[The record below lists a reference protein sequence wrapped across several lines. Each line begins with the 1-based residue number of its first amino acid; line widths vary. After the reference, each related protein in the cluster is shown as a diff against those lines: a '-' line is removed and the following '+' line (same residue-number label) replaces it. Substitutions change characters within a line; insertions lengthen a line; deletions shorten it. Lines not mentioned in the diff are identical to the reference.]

1 MPDYYIPAISAARY
15 GKGRIVVAGSK
26 EYFNLSESAGDAAS
40 KLARNILWWLTD
52 DASTNQGQ
60 GNDRTNRY
68 EDALEQPGKKI
79 RLITTSDELM
89 VNPHLPIELVKI
101 DSWDSVNLNPQKYAA
116 AYVDHTMKEKDL
128 EALDQ
133 YLRSGGG
140 IVVADNLSG
149 IEE

>member
-1 MPDYYIPAISAARY
+1 M
-15 GKGRIVVAGSK
+15 
-26 EYFNLSESAGDAAS
+26 
-40 KLARNILWWLTD
+40 
-52 DASTNQGQ
+52 
-60 GNDRTNRY
+60 
-68 EDALEQPGKKI
+68 
-79 RLITTSDELM
+79 ITTSAGLA
-89 VNPHLPIELVKI
+89 VNPDLPIELVKI

-149 IEE
+149 IEGITRDTTEEIVLQVGNLREPD

>member
-1 MPDYYIPAISAARY
+1 MPDDYIPSISATRY

-26 EYFNLSESAGDAAS
+26 EYFNLSESAGDAG

-68 EDALEQPGKKI
+68 EDALERPGKKI

-89 VNPHLPIELVKI
+89 VNPDLPIELVKI
-101 DSWDSVNLNPQKYAA
+101 DSWDSVNLNPQN
-116 AYVDHTMKEKDL
+116 M
-128 EALDQ
+128 
-133 YLRSGGG
+133 R
-140 IVVADNLSG
+140 
-149 IEE
+149 